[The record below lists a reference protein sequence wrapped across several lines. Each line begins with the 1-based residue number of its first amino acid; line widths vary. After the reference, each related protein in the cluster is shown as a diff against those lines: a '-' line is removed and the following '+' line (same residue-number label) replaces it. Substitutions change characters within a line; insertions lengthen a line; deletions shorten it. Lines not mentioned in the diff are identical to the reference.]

1 MCQDV
6 FSSQGCGLAPGHCC
20 GSVWGA
26 LAAPPAPPRAGFP
39 GKGEAP
45 GVFLALG
52 VGFALQPCAQVPV
65 VGQGEAGGGSSTFG
79 GALLRVAVAVAPGE
93 VDQHPLPLLSLSH
106 QRERLQEP
114 PARRKGGS
122 ERGCWPRWGWKGVIC
137 PPPSPTPCGG
147 DAWSCAARRDL
158 THLGGDGRRK
168 KLLPTCSGSVWD
180 GIPGK
185 AALHPG
191 EAAWG
196 PSC

>member
-1 MCQDV
+1 MCFHLRAVGWHLDTAVAV
-6 FSSQGCGLAPGHCC
+6 FG
-20 GSVWGA
+20 GA

-79 GALLRVAVAVAPGE
+79 GALLGVAVAVAPGE

-106 QRERLQEP
+106 QRERLQER

-158 THLGGDGRRK
+158 THLGGDGRKK